1 MTTKRQL
8 AKELENLSKFKQ
20 LDIKKEQYTTPG
32 DIASQILWEAFMLGD
47 IEYKKILDLGCGNGI
62 LGIGALL
69 LGAKEVI
76 FIDIDKEALDV
87 CKHNV
92 IELNNDLDQNYNVL
106 SKCEFIISDVNDLD
120 INKIKNYK
128 INTVIMNPPFG
139 TKIKHVD
146 KEFLKKAIEI
156 VKNGGTIYS
165 FHKSSTLRFVDTFC
179 KDNNKKVT
187 HKFDFKYPL
196 YSSYKFHEKPKKFID
211 VSVVRIK

>member
-120 INKIKNYK
+120 I
-128 INTVIMNPPFG
+128 IN
-139 TKIKHVD
+139 
-146 KEFLKKAIEI
+146 
-156 VKNGGTIYS
+156 
-165 FHKSSTLRFVDTFC
+165 
-179 KDNNKKVT
+179 
-187 HKFDFKYPL
+187 
-196 YSSYKFHEKPKKFID
+196 
-211 VSVVRIK
+211 